1 MEQMYKTVRME
12 WTRNNGVGSR
22 ETLFIKYPVDCG
34 DAKCVILVT
43 HMLITQ
49 VSQANPIKVA

>member
-1 MEQMYKTVRME
+1 MKQMCKTVRME

-22 ETLFIKYPVDCG
+22 ETLFKKYPVDCG
-34 DAKCVILVT
+34 EAKCIIIVIY
-43 HMLITQ
+43 MLITQ

>member
-1 MEQMYKTVRME
+1 MEQMCKTVRME

-22 ETLFIKYPVDCG
+22 ETLFKKHPVDCG
-34 DAKCVILVT
+34 EAKCITIVIY
-43 HMLITQ
+43 MLITQ